1 MDSLRQTVAKV
12 ALSNMGFIPLVG
24 SILRL
29 WRGPS
34 LNHHA
39 LRHHCERKRIS
50 AIIRVETTT

>member
-1 MDSLRQTVAKV
+1 MSCLPFRRVEFPGGY
-12 ALSNMGFIPLVG
+12 SG
-24 SILRL
+24 LRL
-29 WRGPS
+29 RRAPS